1 MAWSDSSD
9 SAFAKF
15 PMVSPGVA
23 MPSQMCCRSIP
34 RCAAFSVGAE
44 PRKIAR
50 ASRLVTFRVPSAG
63 RDASILAGVDDA
75 PSMSASITGLK
86 LSSRYC
92 EISVSTS
99 SASSGTPP
107 GMISGA
113 GSSRSS
119 QLVNDRGHQP
129 QHATGALEPVQRRPV
144 VVQPVEQLRV
154 DRVRRLI
161 RSSYDGSAT
170 PDGNSARFFA

>member
-1 MAWSDSSD
+1 
-9 SAFAKF
+9 
-15 PMVSPGVA
+15 
-23 MPSQMCCRSIP
+23 MCCRSIP

-50 ASRLVTFRVPSAG
+50 ASRLVTFRWPSAG
-63 RDASILAGVDDA
+63 RDASIMAGVDDA

-113 GSSRSS
+113 GSSRSHS
-119 QLVNDRGHQP
+119 SWMTADISRSTP
-129 QHATGALEPVQRRPV
+129 
-144 VVQPVEQLRV
+144 
-154 DRVRRLI
+154 RVRWNRSSVDQSWYSRSNSSGCIGYADLI

>member
-1 MAWSDSSD
+1 MPRADRSGASRRRISAQVSSGRSFSRSACSRAIFCTDAAVAYQYRAPSEYRYVAWSDSSD

-34 RCAAFSVGAE
+34 RCAALRVGAE

-63 RDASILAGVDDA
+63 RDASILAGVDDV

-113 GSSRSS
+113 GSSRSY
-119 QLVNDRGHQP
+119 
-129 QHATGALEPVQRRPV
+129 
-144 VVQPVEQLRV
+144 
-154 DRVRRLI
+154 
-161 RSSYDGSAT
+161 SS
-170 PDGNSARFFA
+170 